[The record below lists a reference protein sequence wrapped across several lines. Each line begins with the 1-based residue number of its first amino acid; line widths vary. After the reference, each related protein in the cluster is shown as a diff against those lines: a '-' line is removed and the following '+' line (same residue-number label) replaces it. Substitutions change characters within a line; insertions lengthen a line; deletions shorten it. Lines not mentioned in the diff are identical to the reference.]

1 MTSQKPDPAV
11 LSAEEHQHL
20 LKKISEGAVSAEEL
34 QNIPEQHRNFFT
46 MALGA
51 VRKHN
56 PAGKMNLLGKARP
69 EEIEALNKANISLEE
84 VPEDVAKFLQ
94 SKGYHTDEASQLE
107 AMSKHNLD
115 INTLKSVNLENATS
129 EQKQEFNEMLNR
141 WNQDNITI
149 IDSAKPAEKKVAP
162 PVARPTTAAPTPT
175 PAPQPVPAA
184 GHAGFFSHLDKPD
197 APFPIPQ
204 SLPDSHAGFFTQL
217 DQPAAPLPPAPP
229 PVEKKEA
236 PVIEAVAHICKKCS
250 WDNNKEYPATPTQ
263 SDIDS
268 RIISIASAAQGGDGR
283 FRKDYSLFQNQ
294 IKLTFRELTTEG
306 ETIYNCEQGRVMQF
320 ANAHVTEATQWFSLN
335 RIQLR
340 RFHCGL
346 EKVSRPGF
354 SVEIPPL
361 ESWILQYGGDA
372 EKALTELTNYIQT
385 TVLPVETMK
394 LGVSNLWLEFEDLV
408 QKLWRDQS
416 FYKGSR

>member
-1 MTSQKPDPAV
+1 MTSQKPDPTV
-11 LSAEEHQHL
+11 ISEEERQHL

-149 IDSAKPAEKKVAP
+149 IDSAKPAEKKPAAAPLPPPPAPLPPPSPKAP
-162 PVARPTTAAPTPT
+162 PVASSNA
-175 PAPQPVPAA
+175 
-184 GHAGFFSHLDKPD
+184 FFE
-197 APFPIPQ
+197 
-204 SLPDSHAGFFTQL
+204 QL
-217 DQPAAPLPPAPP
+217 NQPAAPLPPAPP
-229 PVEKKEA
+229 PVGKPVEKKEA

-250 WDNNKEYPATPTQ
+250 WDNNKEYPAAPTQ